1 MDFLEELDELADA
14 AEASS
19 FYDNEGGGG
28 RAGCSG
34 QELDRR
40 KRSFKV
46 AGDMSTAL
54 KLFHQHALPANED
67 RGDEDGADMLAVIL
81 EFFLELCDEGQAGA
95 LAFFC
100 PQVCHVHLQMLP
112 ATGARQLARAEMVE
126 DFLLTVSARHSVSL
140 ALGLSWGLAA
150 DLEESL
156 GEGGNCMPKLG
167 RRYVKR
173 TNGFAVNYRPPKE
186 GDGPWEWDGPR
197 AYYVGEWAKK
207 VWGSETILGER

>member
-54 KLFHQHALPANED
+54 KLFHSTPS
-67 RGDEDGADMLAVIL
+67 R
-81 EFFLELCDEGQAGA
+81 
-95 LAFFC
+95 
-100 PQVCHVHLQMLP
+100 QMT
-112 ATGARQLARAEMVE
+112 TGATRTAR
-126 DFLLTVSARHSVSL
+126 TCWRSS
-140 ALGLSWGLAA
+140 
-150 DLEESL
+150 
-156 GEGGNCMPKLG
+156 
-167 RRYVKR
+167 
-173 TNGFAVNYRPPKE
+173 
-186 GDGPWEWDGPR
+186 
-197 AYYVGEWAKK
+197 
-207 VWGSETILGER
+207 